1 MTLDDAEQERV
12 NLRKMNPIT
21 IVEYIKNS
29 IDILINLKVEEKL
42 QYERK
47 KLLEGNPQYMNQ
59 NIVQSNITYEKVIKE
74 LEASIKN
81 IRRSEQEYKT
91 QYDNLKAKY
100 DCLEREFTL
109 LSNTKDIKD
118 SKNLSSMSKSKS
130 KDKASLP
137 TNRTSQT
144 SNFINQSGQSGPS
157 DYYHYPQ
164 KVSTN

>member
-59 NIVQSNITYEKVIKE
+59 NIVQ
-74 LEASIKN
+74 
-81 IRRSEQEYKT
+81 RDR
-91 QYDNLKAKY
+91 
-100 DCLEREFTL
+100 
-109 LSNTKDIKD
+109 
-118 SKNLSSMSKSKS
+118 KS
-130 KDKASLP
+130 
-137 TNRTSQT
+137 
-144 SNFINQSGQSGPS
+144 
-157 DYYHYPQ
+157 
-164 KVSTN
+164 VV